1 MLEKGNRMGNTK
13 LKDAENRF
21 IIETATR
28 MFLGS
33 SIDKVTMADIA
44 REVGVGEA
52 TLYRRYS
59 TKQRI
64 VLECATLLCGE
75 VYSRFKKPADGKNGY
90 EQLEQFYNTFL
101 EIFEDNPQFYAFI
114 YRFDVMIADLPESEL
129 GSYENEI
136 DNFRY
141 LFHDGY
147 TARLRDGS
155 VREVDELPFY
165 YSTTHALLNLCK
177 KLTCQGE
184 LISQDRTIDKADE
197 VRTLIDIVLY
207 RLQA

>member
-1 MLEKGNRMGNTK
+1 MGNTK

-21 IIETATR
+21 IIDTAAK

-44 REVGVGEA
+44 KEVGIGEA

-64 VLECATLLCGE
+64 VLECATVLCGE
-75 VYSRFKKPADGKNGY
+75 VYSRFKKPADGKNGF
-90 EQLEQFYNTFL
+90 EQLEQFYSTIL
-101 EIFEDNPQFYAFI
+101 ENFEDNPQKYALI
-114 YRFDVMIADLPESEL
+114 SRFDVMIADLPDSEL
-129 GSYENEI
+129 GSYESEI

-147 TARLRDGS
+147 TAGLRDGS
-155 VREVDELPFY
+155 VKEVDELPFY

-184 LISQDRTIDKADE
+184 LISQDRSVDKSGE
-197 VRTLIDIVLY
+197 VRTLIEIVLY
-207 RLQA
+207 RLRK